1 MRHQTAI
8 VVADPDSWTREAL
21 RVYVEAPGAPSAARL
36 LSRRFPVDV
45 TVEVGSRTY
54 LTYRE
59 GVLTKAARFVDFII
73 PREDGKDAEE
83 QLTVKLLETNEP
95 WFSRVYAPQD

>member
-8 VVADPDSWTREAL
+8 VVADPNSWMREAM
-21 RVYVEAPGAPSAARL
+21 RVYAEAPSAPSAARL
-36 LSRRFPVDV
+36 LSRRFPADV

-59 GVLTKAARFVDFII
+59 GVLVKAARFVDFFI
-73 PREDGKDAEE
+73 PREDGEDAEE

-95 WFSRVYAPQD
+95 WFSKVYALQD